1 MIRFNAFA
9 AACFALGALLAP
21 AQISLAAD
29 VPAHIAAAVADKG
42 RPEADTQR
50 DENRKPAAV
59 AAFAGLAPGAKVVD
73 LNPGGGYFTR
83 IFSKA
88 VGEKGHVYALVPAET
103 LERRPQAADA
113 VKAIAADAAY
123 ANTSVISPS
132 LQEAGA
138 GEPLDL
144 VWTSLNYH
152 DFKNRGEGVTAAMNA
167 SIFKALKPGGIYMV
181 IDHAAAAGSGGRDTE
196 TLHRIDPDLVKQEV
210 LAAGFVLDGESD
222 VLRNPADD
230 HALRVQENDIRGKTD
245 QFVFRFKKP

>member
-1 MIRFNAFA
+1 MIRLHTLA
-9 AACFALGALLAP
+9 AACLAFGALLAS
-21 AQISLAAD
+21 ANAAD

-59 AAFAGLAPGAKVVD
+59 VAFAGLKPGAKVVD

-113 VKAIAADAAY
+113 VKALAAEPAY
-123 ANTSVISPS
+123 ANTSAISTS
-132 LQEAGA
+132 LTDISA
-138 GEPLDL
+138 GEPLDM

-152 DFKNRGEGVTAAMNA
+152 DFKNRGEGVTAAMNT
-167 SIFKALKPGGIYMV
+167 SIFKALKSGGIYML
-181 IDHAAAAGSGGRDTE
+181 IDHAGAKGSGGRDTE
-196 TLHRIDPDLVKQEV
+196 TLHRIDPELVKQEV
-210 LAAGFVLDGESD
+210 LAAGFVLDGESN
-222 VLRNPADD
+222 VLANPADN
-230 HALRVQENDIRGKTD
+230 HSLRVQEGDIRGKTD